1 MLYINQF
8 GGQDELVFDGNSFF
22 MNIDGNLLEKC
33 SPWKEEIKVINFPYN
48 KIKKTLKNNDIYESF
63 EFNTWSALTL
73 GLRDYFLKN
82 SFKKIVLGLSGG
94 IDSAISAAIAVDA
107 IGSKNVIGILMP
119 SKYSSKGSVDDAKK
133 TAELLKIK
141 TNIFK
146 IADIHKVFYKNIF
159 KNFSNKV
166 ENITDE
172 NIQSRIRGTILMAYS
187 NNFSYLLI
195 STGNKSEISV
205 GYSTIYGDMN
215 GGFNAIKDI
224 YKTDLYRLAIWR
236 NNNKIRLLKG
246 HEEKLFQKTLS
257 QKVHLQNLDLIKKI
271 LIVFLLIV
279 S

>member
-1 MLYINQF
+1 
-8 GGQDELVFDGNSFF
+8 

-33 SPWKEEIKVINFPYN
+33 SAWKEEIKIISFPYN

-119 SKYSSKGSVDDAKK
+119 SKYSSKGSLDDAKK

-159 KNFSNKV
+159 KNFSK
-166 ENITDE
+166 
-172 NIQSRIRGTILMAYS
+172 
-187 NNFSYLLI
+187 
-195 STGNKSEISV
+195 
-205 GYSTIYGDMN
+205 
-215 GGFNAIKDI
+215 
-224 YKTDLYRLAIWR
+224 
-236 NNNKIRLLKG
+236 
-246 HEEKLFQKTLS
+246 
-257 QKVHLQNLDLIKKI
+257 
-271 LIVFLLIV
+271 
-279 S
+279 